1 MSIQKDLKKEGIE
14 IITKLDPLISN
25 DICKSVSRRIIETF
39 PDFGFS
45 QEEIYNKL
53 SEITMYKA
61 KMIEG
66 MAEANYYYKNSS
78 IYFNENIDYSDIEEF
93 AIHECIHHLQKIQ
106 DDNGKLSRLGL
117 CTYNKLKPTGLA
129 LNEAAVQYTS
139 CIVIGV
145 DPDYEKFYGISLVT
159 PSPSYYPLEC
169 SLLNQ
174 IIFFTGTDSL
184 FKSTLFSND
193 EFKNKIIEMTSEK
206 TYKMIQVLLDII
218 LKYEERIVFLT
229 NKKIALKNGDLKAE
243 HFNEKIETIKN
254 KISSNYLKLQNII
267 IKEFFEYEY
276 KELSTLEEIENF
288 RHKLSQFSE
297 LIGKTVN
304 YTFFDDFFL
313 ETINKL
319 EHKSNIIEYGGQ
331 ETSLSKKRVNPI
343 LAFFKKIFR
352 IDYNKETSM

>member
-39 PDFGFS
+39 PDYGFS
-45 QEEIYNKL
+45 QEEIFNKL
-53 SEITMYKA
+53 SEITMYRA

-106 DDNGKLSRLGL
+106 DDNEKLSRLGL
-117 CTYNKLKPTGLA
+117 CTYNHLKPTGLA

-139 CIVIGV
+139 CIIIGV
-145 DPDYEKFYGISLVT
+145 DSDFEKFYGISLIT

-174 IIFFTGTDSL
+174 ILFFTGNDVL
-184 FKSTLFSND
+184 FKSTLFSTD
-193 EFKNKIIEMTSEK
+193 DFKNKIVEMTSEK
-206 TYKMIQVLLDII
+206 TYNKIQFLLDII
-218 LKYEERIVFLT
+218 LKYEEKIVSLN
-229 NKKIALKNGDLKAE
+229 NKLFSLKDGDSKAE
-243 HFNEKIETIKN
+243 LFNKKIETIKN

-267 IKEFFEYEY
+267 IKEFFEYEFNAI
-276 KELSTLEEIENF
+276 SNLEEIENF
-288 RHKLSQFSE
+288 RHRLTQFTE
-297 LIGKTVN
+297 LIGTTVN
-304 YTFFDDFFL
+304 YTFFDDFFI
-313 ETINKL
+313 ETMNKL
-319 EHKSNIIEYGGQ
+319 EHKNNIIEYGGI
-331 ETSLSKKRVNPI
+331 ETALKLKHTNPFFK
-343 LAFFKKIFR
+343 LFKKIFNYKKTER
-352 IDYNKETSM
+352 HS